1 MRTRGFLPRPHDS
14 PQRALIAQAFDAA
27 WAVIRAH
34 ETDDDKERSSYL
46 GNVLRHTLVAL
57 AAEGVTDAEQ
67 LRNKALQRLPLTAPA
82 FR

>member
-1 MRTRGFLPRPHDS
+1 MRTVGFLPRPHDS
-14 PQRALIAQAFDAA
+14 PQRASMAQAFDAA

-34 ETDDDKERSSYL
+34 ETNDDEERSSYL
-46 GNVLRHTLVAL
+46 GIVLGHTLETL

-82 FR
+82 VR